1 MDRKELEEYRNLVLR
16 YLEEH
21 ETYRELLLQFSSV
34 GQLEIGKPI
43 PSPKR
48 MFDAAAYKEITDL
61 ERKLNKLRKEMV
73 QAEKRYYEA
82 SHRQ

>member
-1 MDRKELEEYRNLVLR
+1 MNRKELEEYRNLVVR

-21 ETYRELLLQFSSV
+21 DKYKELLLQFSSV

-48 MFDAAAYKEITDL
+48 IFDAAAYKEITDL
-61 ERKLNKLRKEMV
+61 ERKLDKLRKEMI

-82 SHRQ
+82 YHRQ

>member
-1 MDRKELEEYRNLVLR
+1 MDRKELEEYRKLVVK

-21 ETYRELLLQFSSV
+21 EKYKELLLQFSSV

-48 MFDAAAYKEITDL
+48 IFDAASYKEITDL
-61 ERKLNKLRKEMV
+61 ERKLAKLRKEMIT
-73 QAEKRYYEA
+73 AEKRYYEA
-82 SHRQ
+82 YHKQ

>member
-1 MDRKELEEYRNLVLR
+1 MDRKELEEYRKLVVR

-21 ETYRELLLQFSSV
+21 EKYKELLLQFSSV

-48 MFDAAAYKEITDL
+48 IFDVAAYKEITDL
-61 ERKLNKLRKEMV
+61 ERKLDKLRKEMIL
-73 QAEKRYYEA
+73 AEKRYYEA
-82 SHRQ
+82 CHRE

>member
-1 MDRKELEEYRNLVLR
+1 MDRKELEEYRKLVVR

-21 ETYRELLLQFSSV
+21 ERYKELLLQFSSV

-48 MFDAAAYKEITDL
+48 IFDAASYKEITEI

-82 SHRQ
+82 SHKQ

>member
-1 MDRKELEEYRNLVLR
+1 MDRKELEEYRNLVVR

-21 ETYRELLLQFSSV
+21 EKYKELLLQFSSV

-48 MFDAAAYKEITDL
+48 IFDAAAYKEITNL
-61 ERKLNKLRKEMV
+61 ERKLDKLRKEMIK
-73 QAEKRYYEA
+73 AEKRYYEA
-82 SHRQ
+82 YHNK

>member
-1 MDRKELEEYRNLVLR
+1 MDRKELEEYRNLVVR
-16 YLEEH
+16 YLGEH
-21 ETYRELLLQFSSV
+21 EKYKELLLQFSSV

-48 MFDAAAYKEITDL
+48 MFDAASYKEITGL
-61 ERKLNKLRKEMV
+61 ERKLDKLRKEMI

-82 SHRQ
+82 SHK

>member
-1 MDRKELEEYRNLVLR
+1 MDRKELEEYRKLVVR

-21 ETYRELLLQFSSV
+21 EKYKELLLQFSSV

-48 MFDAAAYKEITDL
+48 IFDAASYKEIMHA
-61 ERKLNKLRKEMV
+61 EHKLNKLRKEMIE
-73 QAEKRYYEA
+73 AEKRYYEA
-82 SHRQ
+82 YHKK

>member
-1 MDRKELEEYRNLVLR
+1 MDRKELEEYRKLVVR

-21 ETYRELLLQFSSV
+21 EKYKELLLQFSSV

-48 MFDAAAYKEITDL
+48 IFDAAGYKEITDL
-61 ERKLNKLRKEMV
+61 ERKLDKLRKEMIQV
-73 QAEKRYYEA
+73 EKRYYEA
-82 SHRQ
+82 YHR

>member
-1 MDRKELEEYRNLVLR
+1 MDRKELEEYRRLVVR

-21 ETYRELLLQFSSV
+21 EKYKELLLQFSSV
-34 GQLEIGKPI
+34 GQLEIGKPT

-48 MFDAAAYKEITDL
+48 ILDAAAYKELTDL
-61 ERKLNKLRKEMV
+61 ERKLNKLRKEMIE
-73 QAEKRYYEA
+73 AEKRYYEA

>member
-1 MDRKELEEYRNLVLR
+1 MNRKELEEYRKLVVR

-21 ETYRELLLQFSSV
+21 ERYKELLLQFSSV

-48 MFDAAAYKEITDL
+48 IFNAAAYKEITDL
-61 ERKLNKLRKEMV
+61 ERKLDKLRKEMV

-82 SHRQ
+82 YHR

>member
-1 MDRKELEEYRNLVLR
+1 MDRKELEEYRNLVVR

-21 ETYRELLLQFSSV
+21 ERYKELLLQFSSV

-48 MFDAAAYKEITDL
+48 IFDAAAYKEVTDL
-61 ERKLNKLRKEMV
+61 ERKLDKLRKEMIK
-73 QAEKRYYEA
+73 AEKRYYEA
-82 SHRQ
+82 YHK

>member
-1 MDRKELEEYRNLVLR
+1 VDRKELEEYRNLVLR

-21 ETYRELLLQFSSV
+21 ENYKELLLQFSSV

-48 MFDAAAYKEITDL
+48 ILDAAAYREITDL

-73 QAEKRYYEA
+73 QAEKQYYEA

>member
-1 MDRKELEEYRNLVLR
+1 MDRKELEEYRNLVVR

-21 ETYRELLLQFSSV
+21 ERYKELLLQFSSV

-48 MFDAAAYKEITDL
+48 ILDAAAHKEITDL
-61 ERKLNKLRKEMV
+61 EKKLDKLRKEMI

-82 SHRQ
+82 AHR

>member
-1 MDRKELEEYRNLVLR
+1 MERKELEEYRNLVVR

-21 ETYRELLLQFSSV
+21 ERYKELLLQFSSV

-48 MFDAAAYKEITDL
+48 IFDAAAYKEITDL
-61 ERKLNKLRKEMV
+61 ERKLDKLRKEMI

-82 SHRQ
+82 YHRQ

>member
-1 MDRKELEEYRNLVLR
+1 MNRKELEEYRNLVVR

-21 ETYRELLLQFSSV
+21 ERYKELLLQFSSV

-48 MFDAAAYKEITDL
+48 MFDAASYKEITNV
-61 ERKLNKLRKEMV
+61 ERKLDKLRKEMI

-82 SHRQ
+82 YHKQ

>member
-1 MDRKELEEYRNLVLR
+1 MNRKELEEYRNLVVR

-21 ETYRELLLQFSSV
+21 ERYKELLLQFSSV
-34 GQLEIGKPI
+34 GQLEIGQPI

-48 MFDAAAYKEITDL
+48 VFDAAAYKEITNV
-61 ERKLNKLRKEMV
+61 ERKLDKLRKEMI

-82 SHRQ
+82 YHKQ

>member
-1 MDRKELEEYRNLVLR
+1 MDRKELEEYRNLVVR

-21 ETYRELLLQFSSV
+21 EKYKELLLQFSSV

-48 MFDAAAYKEITDL
+48 MFDAASYKEIRDT
-61 ERKLNKLRKEMV
+61 ERKLDKLRKEMIE
-73 QAEKRYYEA
+73 AEKRYYEA
-82 SHRQ
+82 YHKQ

>member
-1 MDRKELEEYRNLVLR
+1 MNRKELEEYRNLVVR

-21 ETYRELLLQFSSV
+21 ERYKEFLLQFSSV

-48 MFDAAAYKEITDL
+48 IFDAAAYKEITDL
-61 ERKLNKLRKEMV
+61 ERKLDKLRKEMI

-82 SHRQ
+82 YHRQ

>member
-1 MDRKELEEYRNLVLR
+1 MDRKELEEYRNLVVR

-21 ETYRELLLQFSSV
+21 EKYKELLLQFSSV

-48 MFDAAAYKEITDL
+48 MFDAASYKEIRDT
-61 ERKLNKLRKEMV
+61 ERKLDKLRKEMIE
-73 QAEKRYYEA
+73 AERRYYEA
-82 SHRQ
+82 YHRQ

>member
-1 MDRKELEEYRNLVLR
+1 MNRKELEEYRNLVVR

-21 ETYRELLLQFSSV
+21 EKYKELLLQFSSV

-48 MFDAAAYKEITDL
+48 IFDAAAHKEITDL
-61 ERKLNKLRKEMV
+61 ERKLDKLRKEMI

-82 SHRQ
+82 YHRQ

>member
-21 ETYRELLLQFSSV
+21 DKYKGLLLQFSSV
-34 GQLEIGKPI
+34 GQLEIGKPV

-48 MFDAAAYKEITDL
+48 VFDAAAYQEIAEL
-61 ERKLNKLRKEMV
+61 ERKLNKLRKGMIA
-73 QAEKRYYEA
+73 AEKRYYEA
-82 SHRQ
+82 GHGQ

>member
-1 MDRKELEEYRNLVLR
+1 MNRKELEEYRNLVVR

-21 ETYRELLLQFSSV
+21 ERYKELLLQFSSV

-48 MFDAAAYKEITDL
+48 IFDAAAYKEITDL
-61 ERKLNKLRKEMV
+61 ERKLDKLRKEMIG
-73 QAEKRYYEA
+73 AEKRYYEA
-82 SHRQ
+82 YHRQ

>member
-1 MDRKELEEYRNLVLR
+1 MDRKELEEYRKLVVR

-21 ETYRELLLQFSSV
+21 EKYKELLLQFSSV

-48 MFDAAAYKEITDL
+48 MFDAASYKEITDV
-61 ERKLNKLRKEMV
+61 ERKLDKLRKEMIK
-73 QAEKRYYEA
+73 AEKRYYEA
-82 SHRQ
+82 YHTK

>member
-21 ETYRELLLQFSSV
+21 EKYKELLLQFSSV

-48 MFDAAAYKEITDL
+48 IFDAAAHKEITNL
-61 ERKLNKLRKEMV
+61 ERKLDKLRKEMV

>member
-1 MDRKELEEYRNLVLR
+1 MDRKELEEYRKLVVR

-21 ETYRELLLQFSSV
+21 ERYKELLLQFSSV

-48 MFDAAAYKEITDL
+48 IFDAAAYKEITDV
-61 ERKLNKLRKEMV
+61 ERKLGKLRREMIE
-73 QAEKRYYEA
+73 AEKRYYQA
-82 SHRQ
+82 SHKQ

>member
-1 MDRKELEEYRNLVLR
+1 MNRKELEEYRNLVVR

-21 ETYRELLLQFSSV
+21 DKYKELLLQFSSV

-48 MFDAAAYKEITDL
+48 IFDAASYKEITNL
-61 ERKLNKLRKEMV
+61 ERKLDKLRKEMI

-82 SHRQ
+82 YHRQ

>member
-1 MDRKELEEYRNLVLR
+1 MDRKELEEYRKLVVR

-21 ETYRELLLQFSSV
+21 EKYKELLLQFSSV

-48 MFDAAAYKEITDL
+48 IFDAAAYKEITNL
-61 ERKLNKLRKEMV
+61 ERKLDKLRKEMIE
-73 QAEKRYYEA
+73 AEKRYYEA
-82 SHRQ
+82 YHKK

>member
-1 MDRKELEEYRNLVLR
+1 MERKELEEYRKLVVR

-21 ETYRELLLQFSSV
+21 ERYKEMLLQFSSV
-34 GQLEIGKPI
+34 GQLELDKPI

-48 MFDAAAYKEITDL
+48 IFDADAFKEITDL
-61 ERKLNKLRKEMV
+61 ERKLDKLRKEMI

-82 SHRQ
+82 YHKK

>member
-16 YLEEH
+16 YLDEH
-21 ETYRELLLQFSSV
+21 ERYKELLLQFSSV

-48 MFDAAAYKEITDL
+48 IFDAAAYKEITDL
-61 ERKLNKLRKEMV
+61 ERKLNKLRKDMV

-82 SHRQ
+82 SHGQ

>member
-21 ETYRELLLQFSSV
+21 ERYKALLLQFSSV

-48 MFDAAAYKEITDL
+48 ILDAAAYKEITDL

-82 SHRQ
+82 SHKQ

>member
-1 MDRKELEEYRNLVLR
+1 MDRKELEEYRRLVVR

-21 ETYRELLLQFSSV
+21 EKYKELLLQFSSV

-48 MFDAAAYKEITDL
+48 MFDAASYKEIRDT
-61 ERKLNKLRKEMV
+61 ERKLDKLRKEMIE
-73 QAEKRYYEA
+73 AEKRYYEA
-82 SHRQ
+82 YRKK

>member
-1 MDRKELEEYRNLVLR
+1 MDRKELEEYRRLVVR

-21 ETYRELLLQFSSV
+21 EKYKELLLQFSSV

-48 MFDAAAYKEITDL
+48 MFDAASYKEIRDT
-61 ERKLNKLRKEMV
+61 ERKLDKLRKEMIE
-73 QAEKRYYEA
+73 AEKRYYEA
-82 SHRQ
+82 YHKK

>member
-1 MDRKELEEYRNLVLR
+1 MDRKELEEYRNLVVR

-21 ETYRELLLQFSSV
+21 ARYKELLLQFSSV

-48 MFDAAAYKEITDL
+48 IFDAAAYKEITDV
-61 ERKLNKLRKEMV
+61 ERKLDKLRKEMI

-82 SHRQ
+82 YHRQ

>member
-21 ETYRELLLQFSSV
+21 EKYKELLLQFSSV

-48 MFDAAAYKEITDL
+48 ILDATAYKEITDL

-73 QAEKRYYEA
+73 QAEKRYYEV
-82 SHRQ
+82 SHRP

>member
-1 MDRKELEEYRNLVLR
+1 MDRKELEEYRKLVVR

-21 ETYRELLLQFSSV
+21 EKYKELLLQFSSV

-48 MFDAAAYKEITDL
+48 MFDAASYKEIRDT
-61 ERKLNKLRKEMV
+61 ERKLDKLRKEMIE
-73 QAEKRYYEA
+73 AEKRYYEA
-82 SHRQ
+82 YHKK

>member
-1 MDRKELEEYRNLVLR
+1 MDRKELEEYRKLVVR

-21 ETYRELLLQFSSV
+21 EKYKELLLQFSSV

-48 MFDAAAYKEITDL
+48 IFDPASYKEIT
-61 ERKLNKLRKEMV
+61 EVEQKLDKLRKEMIK
-73 QAEKRYYEA
+73 AEKRYYEA
-82 SHRQ
+82 SHKQ

>member
-1 MDRKELEEYRNLVLR
+1 MDRKELEEYRNLVVR

-21 ETYRELLLQFSSV
+21 EKYKELLLQFSSV

-48 MFDAAAYKEITDL
+48 MFDAASYKEIRDT
-61 ERKLNKLRKEMV
+61 ERKLDKLRKEMIE
-73 QAEKRYYEA
+73 AEKRYYEA
-82 SHRQ
+82 YHKK

>member
-1 MDRKELEEYRNLVLR
+1 MDRKELEEYRNLVVR

-21 ETYRELLLQFSSV
+21 EKYKELLLQFSSV

-61 ERKLNKLRKEMV
+61 ERKLDKLRKEMIK
-73 QAEKRYYEA
+73 AEKRYYEA
-82 SHRQ
+82 YHR

>member
-1 MDRKELEEYRNLVLR
+1 MDRKELEEYRKLVVR

-21 ETYRELLLQFSSV
+21 ERYKELLLQFSSV

-48 MFDAAAYKEITDL
+48 IFDGASYKEIM
-61 ERKLNKLRKEMV
+61 EVEQKLDKLRKEMIK
-73 QAEKRYYEA
+73 AEKRYYE
-82 SHRQ
+82 SYHKK